1 MEPVI
6 LEIDITDPST
16 LVVGLSV
23 LVTYGLITYN
33 CAKYCLNRQVNESE
47 IELTQ
52 SQEEPITGSVIE
64 IENKTSDI
72 NSNTNINIDIESQ
85 QVTTSTQT
93 DDNEFYNILGKQF
106 NQNLEDYK
114 NKKVNRYINVY
125 E

>member
-16 LVVGLSV
+16 LVVGLSA

-33 CAKYCLNRQVNESE
+33 CAKCCLTRQVSESE

-52 SQEEPITGSVIE
+52 SREEPITGSVIE

-72 NSNTNINIDIESQ
+72 NIDIESQ
-85 QVTTSTQT
+85 QATTSTQT
-93 DDNEFYNILGKQF
+93 DDNQFYNMMGEQF
-106 NQNLEDYK
+106 TK
-114 NKKVNRYINVY
+114 I
-125 E
+125 